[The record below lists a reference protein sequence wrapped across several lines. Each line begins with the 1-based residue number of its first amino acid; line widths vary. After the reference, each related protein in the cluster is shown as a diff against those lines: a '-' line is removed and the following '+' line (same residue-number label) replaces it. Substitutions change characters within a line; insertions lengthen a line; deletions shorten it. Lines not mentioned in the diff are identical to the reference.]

1 MVTNLAPETPPSRGI
16 SSRLLTMKFMQRAAT
31 SGSPA
36 EPSPEEPSSKRRKF
50 QNSPLTGDFHSF
62 DQSAVQAALQ
72 AQEAKRLSAL
82 EASRGDLADSHWVL
96 DGQWGSGSDK
106 KADAAPS
113 VVYVGYADIDGGSG
127 DDDDEEGLQQ
137 VGRKKIGNYGQ
148 NKDVKKVA
156 VEEDSDSS
164 SSSSNDEDDSDDE
177 EDSDDEVDT
186 PVSRPKAKKK
196 VVEGLASGGHGR
208 TRVNLQPK
216 KAVES
221 QKAREFRDKRMKK
234 EVKLNK
240 LSSIS
245 GGFTSPAANNSHM
258 ANLNC
263 HNCGKVG
270 HKALDCPN
278 KQKGGKRKSFG
289 KSRQTI
295 GEICDGGPPW
305 AEDDNKKS
313 ERANKRLTRGVC
325 FGLAW

>member
-137 VGRKKIGNYGQ
+137 VGRKKIGNYGK
-148 NKDVKKVA
+148 NKDVKVHFPPVGEEDPLTRQQKVA

-186 PVSRPKAKKK
+186 PVSKPKAKKK

-216 KAVES
+216 KSVES

-289 KSRQTI
+289 KSR
-295 GEICDGGPPW
+295 
-305 AEDDNKKS
+305 
-313 ERANKRLTRGVC
+313 
-325 FGLAW
+325 